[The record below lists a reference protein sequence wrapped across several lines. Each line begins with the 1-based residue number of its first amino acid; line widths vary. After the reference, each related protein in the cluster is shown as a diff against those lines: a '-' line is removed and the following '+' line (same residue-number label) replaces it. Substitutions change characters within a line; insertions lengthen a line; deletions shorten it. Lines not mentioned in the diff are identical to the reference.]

1 LNPIEQK
8 AALRADIQR
17 RVREMTA
24 EERQEYSDEICER
37 VLEMSQ
43 WAEAQ
48 SVVLFSPLP
57 SEPIIT
63 PLKLDCEAR
72 KISLVNIPQSMRSES
87 DLHFPDAVD
96 LVLVPGIAFSKERH
110 RLGRGGGFF
119 DRLLVGRAANAFK
132 LGVCFSFQMLDN
144 IPMEEHDMVM
154 DAVVTNEGQS
164 GSVIRAVGA

>member
-17 RVREMTA
+17 RVREMTT

-72 KISLVNIPQSMRSES
+72 KITVVNIPQSVRSES
-87 DLHFPDAVD
+87 DFHFPDAVD
-96 LVLVPGIAFSKERH
+96 LVLVPGIAFSKDRH

-119 DRLLVGRAANAFK
+119 DRFLAGRAANAFK
-132 LGVCFSFQMLDN
+132 LGICFSFQILDN
-144 IPMEEHDMVM
+144 IPMEEHDIVM
-154 DAVVTNEGQS
+154 DAVVTNEDN
-164 GSVIRAVGA
+164 R